1 VRVSWQ
7 LSSSCCYSTAMH
19 TCDRPQSDTC
29 SEAKLSIIYKG
40 EADPGL
46 LCKNLMRQDPVPLQL
61 AFKITGW
68 QAVVW

>member
-1 VRVSWQ
+1 
-7 LSSSCCYSTAMH
+7 MH